1 MVLEATLGSGKTLPR
16 RVLAFTDD
24 ADLADSL
31 ARLADGGRI
40 PTADVMPGGPAEA
53 LAHPA
58 GRADA
63 FLLDLRGTTDGATAV
78 AALSALAETTEA
90 RLIAVGGDND
100 VALFRRL
107 RDAGAADY
115 LVAPLDDID
124 LLSALERAPAAP
136 TRAGELDAPAGPRTT
151 VVIGC
156 RGGVGAT
163 GFAVSTAWWAAEQL
177 KSQTALVDLDLNFG
191 STALALDL
199 MPGRGLRE
207 AIEQPERIDPLFVGS
222 AMINATERLFVLSAE
237 EHPALDAM
245 PAPDGLGR
253 LVDAVTESVE
263 TVVVDLPRARLSQA
277 RDVLARADEIVL
289 VTDLSLAGLRDSI
302 RLRALC
308 VEEAPNAAR
317 TMIAMAPSSGPAP
330 VERKEFERA
339 LEGAVDWVAPW
350 TPRQAAEGAAAGK
363 PLVARIKARHP
374 YAKAVADVAGRA
386 VPATSGDTAKK
397 GGRKWLW

>member
-1 MVLEATLGSGKTLPR
+1 MASQTLTTSERTLPR
-16 RVLAFTDD
+16 RVIAFTDD

-63 FLLDLRGTTDGATAV
+63 MLLDLRGAPDGVTAV
-78 AALSALAETTEA
+78 AALAATTEA

-100 VALFRRL
+100 VALYRRL

-115 LVAPLDDID
+115 LVAPLDDTD
-124 LLSALERAPAAP
+124 LLSALERAPSGP
-136 TRAGELDAPAGPRTT
+136 TRAGDTDAAPGPKTT

-163 GFAVSTAWWAAEQL
+163 GFAVSTAWWAAERL

-222 AMINATERLFVLSAE
+222 AMINATDRLFVLSAE

-253 LVDAVTESVE
+253 LIDAVTESVE

-277 RDVLARADEIVL
+277 RDVLARADGIVL
-289 VTDLSLAGLRDSI
+289 MTDLSLAGLRDTI

-308 VEEAPNAAR
+308 AEEAPDADR
-317 TMIAMAPSSGPAP
+317 TVVAMAPPSGPAP

-350 TPRQAAEGAAAGK
+350 TPKQAAEGAAAGK
-363 PLVARIKARHP
+363 PLVGRLKARHP
-374 YAKAVADVAGRA
+374 YTKAVADVAGRA
-386 VPATSGDTAKK
+386 VPTIADTAAKTGK
-397 GGRKWLW
+397 RKWLW